1 VQLTKWLPSFHVQSF
16 LELVYY
22 NHSRWPTL
30 GAFSVKGTPFLSSWV
45 TSSLGFII
53 AVVIIV
59 VIEAE
64 VAERMPVVFLAML
77 KVNQQTVQGFVQ

>member
-1 VQLTKWLPSFHVQSF
+1 
-16 LELVYY
+16 
-22 NHSRWPTL
+22 
-30 GAFSVKGTPFLSSWV
+30 
-45 TSSLGFII
+45 LGFII

-64 VAERMPVVFLAML
+64 AAERMPVVFLAML